1 MIYVCMPTRLYTR
14 RTYKHAI
21 KVHKVP
27 SMPICFQDSVEH
39 GAALLSVGRICA
51 AASAAAAGAAAAAAL
66 PQKTAMGR
74 HQTLSS
80 KCRTVTQGDWRNP
93 GKLWY
98 HFERL
103 LCVCACVYFYM
114 CEYTIIY
121 QEKMFRYV

>member
-1 MIYVCMPTRLYTR
+1 MYLCIIHIYIYTYIYILCNYVLYIYVCVCMPTLLYTR

-39 GAALLSVGRICA
+39 GAALLAVGRICA

-66 PQKTAMGR
+66 PQKNAMGR
-74 HQTLSS
+74 HQTLEESRKS
-80 KCRTVTQGDWRNP
+80 VR
-93 GKLWY
+93 Y

-103 LCVCACVYFYM
+103 LYVCVNIPV
-114 CEYTIIY
+114 
-121 QEKMFRYV
+121 KNV